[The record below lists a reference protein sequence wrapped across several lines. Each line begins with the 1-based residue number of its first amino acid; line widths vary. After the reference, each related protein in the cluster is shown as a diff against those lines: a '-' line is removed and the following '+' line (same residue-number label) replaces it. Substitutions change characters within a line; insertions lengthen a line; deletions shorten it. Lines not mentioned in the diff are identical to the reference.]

1 MAFILRRFV
10 PSTYHRLFSFGFLSI
25 GFLSITVIWS
35 PLRYLII

>member
-1 MAFILRRFV
+1 MAFTLRRFV

-25 GFLSITVIWS
+25 TVIWS